1 MRASI
6 ASEQTYRQLTDALQ
20 RGVYGP
26 GARLPAERTLAAQ
39 YGVSRETLRNAL
51 NRLADEHLV
60 ESVVGSGWFVAPEV
74 VGEPPS
80 VLQTFTE
87 MARARGL
94 RPTAHVLRRRVR
106 PATLPEADQL
116 RDPAGRR
123 GPGPRPAARD
133 GAHHDLPGRDRA
145 AARPRP
151 LPCATPTWRTAR
163 STRSSR
169 PAATSACTV
178 PSTPSGPR
186 SPTPTSPRSSSV
198 AAGWPVL
205 VGEEVGYT
213 RRRPPRPRRRDPLP
227 RRRVPVPGRPVPPG
241 LSPRGTLRPRRRDG
255 EPAVQVGGERVGA
268 LERGEVARS
277 PRGPRA
283 RPRGPGGRSRRAAR
297 PGRAVVPGG
306 DHQGR
311 ARAPR

>member
-1 MRASI
+1 MRASF

-116 RDPAGRR
+116 RIPPGADVLDLVRLRGMGRTTICLDETVMPLDLAAPLQDADLEDRSLYEELETRCDVRVHRSVYSVRAEVADTYLAAQLGVTAGWPCSWARR
-123 GPGPRPAARD
+123 S
-133 GAHHDLPGRDRA
+133 
-145 AARPRP
+145 
-151 LPCATPTWRTAR
+151 ATPT
-163 STRSSR
+163 
-169 PAATSACTV
+169 P
-178 PSTPSGPR
+178 
-186 SPTPTSPRSSSV
+186 V
-198 AAGWPVL
+198 A
-205 VGEEVGYT
+205 
-213 RRRPPRPRRRDPLP
+213 RPRRRDPLP
-227 RRRVPVPGRPVPPG
+227 RRRVPLPGRPF
-241 LSPRGTLRPRRRDG
+241 RP
-255 EPAVQVGGERVGA
+255 V
-268 LERGEVARS
+268 
-277 PRGPRA
+277 
-283 RPRGPGGRSRRAAR
+283 
-297 PGRAVVPGG
+297 
-306 DHQGR
+306 
-311 ARAPR
+311 

>member
-1 MRASI
+1 MRASF

-106 PATLPEADQL
+106 TATLPEADQL
-116 RDPAGRR
+116 RIPPGADVLDLVRLR
-123 GPGPRPAARD
+123 GMERTTICLDETVMPLDLAAPLQD
-133 GAHHDLPGRDRA
+133 ADLEDRSLYEELETRCDVRVHRSVYSVRAEVADTYLA
-145 AARPRP
+145 AQ
-151 LPCATPTWRTAR
+151 LGVT
-163 STRSSR
+163 
-169 PAATSACTV
+169 
-178 PSTPSGPR
+178 
-186 SPTPTSPRSSSV
+186 
-198 AAGWPVL
+198 AGWPVL

-213 RRRPPRPRRRDPLP
+213 DA
-227 RRRVPVPGRPVPPG
+227 GRPV
-241 LSPRGTLRPRRRDG
+241 L
-255 EPAVQVGGERVGA
+255 VGA
-268 LERGEVARS
+268 TRYRGDAYRFQ
-277 PRGPRA
+277 A
-283 RPRGPGGRSRRAAR
+283 DLFRP
-297 PGRAVVPGG
+297 V
-306 DHQGR
+306 
-311 ARAPR
+311 